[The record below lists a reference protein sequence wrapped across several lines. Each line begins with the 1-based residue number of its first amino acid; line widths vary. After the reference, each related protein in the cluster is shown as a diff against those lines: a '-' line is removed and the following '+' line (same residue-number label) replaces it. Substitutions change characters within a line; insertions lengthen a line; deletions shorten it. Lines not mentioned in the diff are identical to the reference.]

1 MRSARTRCAACSVE
15 FVASSPY
22 SALQRIAS
30 IRRPQGLIR
39 TRGEAMLN
47 AKSHVV
53 MQAGLRNEG
62 RVFVRYLSRVGV
74 GAAAIAAATIAL
86 GSLQSGVTR
95 QAAPAGLQVGHG
107 QFGDRPATTLEA
119 GMAMRVEGVVPAA
132 ADSFA
137 RREALVFEV
146 YDDSTGELIA
156 RMPDS
161 VETPSVV
168 NDATTLAR
176 K

>member
-1 MRSARTRCAACSVE
+1 
-15 FVASSPY
+15 
-22 SALQRIAS
+22 
-30 IRRPQGLIR
+30 
-39 TRGEAMLN
+39 MLN

-62 RVFVRYLSRVGV
+62 RVFVRYLARVGV
-74 GAAAIAAATIAL
+74 CAAAIAVATIAL

-107 QFGDRPATTLEA
+107 QFGDLPATTLEA
-119 GMAMRVEGVVPAA
+119 GMALRVDGALPAA
-132 ADSFA
+132 AESYA

-146 YDDSTGELIA
+146 YEDSTGELIA

-161 VETPSVV
+161 VETPSAA
-168 NDATTLAR
+168 NEATTLAR